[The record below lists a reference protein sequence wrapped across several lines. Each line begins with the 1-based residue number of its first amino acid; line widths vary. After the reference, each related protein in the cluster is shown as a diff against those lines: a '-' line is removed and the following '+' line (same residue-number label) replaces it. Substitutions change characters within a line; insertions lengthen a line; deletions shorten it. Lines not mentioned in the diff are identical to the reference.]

1 MFLETLRKKKGVL
14 NKMRHS
20 IRTRYS
26 LATAFFLL
34 LILGLFY
41 VGGRIVLVHLV
52 KDAETQVRKIGAD
65 INRLADRNAGTI
77 RRYVESLPSD
87 YASRPINTLLGL
99 YGKVDI
105 ELALRLG
112 GDGRFIEGYIAG
124 GHAGEALKRTDVEGY
139 EKQFMQWAKLI
150 DGTGALPAGIQSSGI
165 VSIRGNS
172 YYVAPRLCE
181 DGRFLVLGSR
191 FDAASFTAQLN
202 ESFAGLELH
211 VTGRRPEAVG
221 VPVTHV
227 QSKRAANPEKQS
239 FGLSSMVSEAFE
251 FYSGGFWKLGEN
263 PFEAVYTI
271 RDIAGRPVSR
281 LSVSLPQTFSRAA
294 GSAIGRLTLFV
305 TFVGIVLVLPI
316 FWLQGRMLL
325 NPLTKMTE
333 SLRNAREHCGE
344 ADCPRLDWKGDDEFA
359 ELAFSVNSLI
369 EAIANRTLAI
379 AQVENR
385 QKAMIN
391 GMPDGLFIFDRQHRI
406 VSIIKQPDLLDSIP
420 GFCEGKP
427 IDVTV
432 FGRQGVDAMGQAVD
446 SIFADE
452 GVKHLV
458 LDTGSGRHA
467 RYFEVRMAKMD
478 DIFAISVVRDVTEY
492 RREHDRRLAAETRLL
507 HARKQE
513 SLTLLAGA
521 IAHDMN
527 NVLAAINNTME
538 ITWMEES
545 DPLIVDALNTIRDA
559 VRRGTTMTRE
569 LMTFAGETKV
579 ALKPVPPVLI
589 VRDVQHLVESIVGEN
604 VQVSYAVAEGL
615 PAVDVDVDQI
625 WKVFLN
631 LFKNANEAM
640 DGAGEISVSVQA
652 FTLTEDLVEDFV
664 ASKPLLPGP
673 GVVFRIADTGPGIKP
688 EFLKRIFDPYV
699 STKASGRGFGLATVS
714 SIVDAHHGGIRVTS
728 TVGIGTTFEIFLPAS
743 KTMLATESQKIQLTQ
758 SARMRR
764 PSLPPKGGVREI
776 LVVDDDA
783 TLLKTTAILLKVLK
797 YSVFTATG
805 HRDALDIFR
814 SHSPNLACVVMDAN
828 LGETDAVRLLGSFR
842 AIAPGV
848 PVIISSGYAS
858 EKIQAK
864 FATQPYNAFLA
875 KPYTLAELQEA
886 IESLK
891 TA

>member
-1 MFLETLRKKKGVL
+1 MFLETLRKKKDVL
-14 NKMRHS
+14 SKMRHS

-65 INRLADRNAGTI
+65 INHLADRNASTVQ
-77 RRYVESLPSD
+77 RYIESLPAD
-87 YASRPINTLLGL
+87 YTSRPINTLLGL
-99 YGKVDI
+99 YGKVNI

-112 GDGRFIEGYIAG
+112 EDGRFVEGYIAG
-124 GHAGEALKRTDVEGY
+124 GHAGEALTRTDVEGY

-150 DGTGALPAGIQSSGI
+150 NESGTLPAGIRSSGI
-165 VSIRGNS
+165 VCIRNSS
-172 YYVAPRLCE
+172 YYMAPRRCE
-181 DGRFLVLGSR
+181 DGRLLVLGSR
-191 FDAASFTAQLN
+191 FDASSFTAQLN

-211 VTGRRPEAVG
+211 VTGRRPEAMG
-221 VPVTHV
+221 IPVTHV

-305 TFVGIVLVLPI
+305 TIVGIVLVLPI
-316 FWLQGRMLL
+316 FWLQGRLLL

-391 GMPDGLFIFDRQHRI
+391 GIPDGLFIFDRQHRI

-420 GFCEGKP
+420 GFYEGKP

-446 SIFADE
+446 AIFADE

-458 LDTGSGRHA
+458 LDTGSGHHA

-478 DIFAISVVRDVTEY
+478 DVFAISVVRDVTEY
-492 RREHDRRLAAETRLL
+492 RREHARRLAAETRLS

-513 SLTLLAGA
+513 SLTLLAGT

-538 ITWMEES
+538 ITWMEEK
-545 DPLIVDALNTIRDA
+545 DPLVVDALNTIRDA
-559 VRRGTTMTRE
+559 IRHGTAMTRE

-579 ALKPVPPVLI
+579 EFKPLSPSALI
-589 VRDVQHLVESIVGEN
+589 HDAHRLVEGIVGEHMT
-604 VQVSYAVAEGL
+604 VTYDVAEGL
-615 PAVDVDVDQI
+615 PAVDVDIDQI

-631 LFKNANEAM
+631 LVKNANEAM
-640 DGAGEISVSVQA
+640 GGAGQISISARA
-652 FTLTEDLVEDFV
+652 FTMTEDLVDDFI
-664 ASKPLLPGP
+664 ASKPIAPGA
-673 GVVFRIADTGPGIKP
+673 GVMFQFADTGPGMTP
-688 EFLKRIFDPYV
+688 EFLKRMFDPYV
-699 STKASGRGFGLATVS
+699 STKTAGHGLGLATVL
-714 SIVDAHHGGIRVTS
+714 SIVDAHHGGIHVTS
-728 TVGIGTTFEIFLPAS
+728 TLGSGTTFQIFLPAS
-743 KTMLATESQKIQLTQ
+743 K
-758 SARMRR
+758 SARAEAAATNTTVT
-764 PSLPPKGGVREI
+764 SSTAAQFAGGAREV
-776 LVVDDDA
+776 LVVDDDV

-797 YSVFTATG
+797 FRVFTAMG

-814 SHSPNLACVVMDAN
+814 SHAPNLSCVVMDAN

-842 AIAPGV
+842 AIAPNV
-848 PVIISSGYAS
+848 PVVVSSGYAA

-864 FATQPYNAFLA
+864 FATQPYNAFLS
-875 KPYTLAELQEA
+875 KPYTLAELQQTL
-886 IESLK
+886 ESLK